1 MDKTIDKKE
10 IYLERRK
17 RLLLWGIPA
26 AVGIAALSVLLYNI
40 APTVSSR
47 DITVGT
53 AERGPIEITVAAT
66 GRIVAA
72 YEEIINSPVESRVLS
87 VYAQPGD
94 SVKAGMPLLLLD
106 LEQEQTELGKL
117 QDARTMQEQQLCQIQ
132 LSNMT
137 DISDRELSHF
147 RNANLGFVFQ
157 SFHLIPTLDVA
168 ANVEIPLLY
177 RKGVSARQRRER
189 VEQVLERLEM
199 SHRIHHLPTQLSG
212 GQSQRVAIARAI
224 VGNPQIV
231 LADEPTGN
239 LDSKMGAEVMSLLQ
253 RLNKEDGTTII
264 MVTHNEMQAQETDR
278 IVRFFDGR
286 IMLFVDK
293 IKNPAMLVAGYI
305 QNQRSKAGVS
315 FGLAFHNVVADV
327 LRTG

>member
-1 MDKTIDKKE
+1 MGIITLNSIGKVYRTKE
-10 IYLERRK
+10 IETTALENVNLEVNK
-17 RLLLWGIPA
+17 GEFLSIMGPSGCGKSTLL
-26 AVGIAALSVLLYNI
+26 NI
-40 APTVSSR
+40 
-47 DITVGT
+47 IG
-53 AERGPIEITVAAT
+53 
-66 GRIVAA
+66 
-72 YEEIINSPVESRVLS
+72 
-87 VYAQPGD
+87 
-94 SVKAGMPLLLLD
+94 LLD
-106 LEQEQTELGKL
+106 KPTKGTVTILDSDFSNLG
-117 QDARTMQEQQLCQIQ
+117 
-132 LSNMT
+132 
-137 DISDRELSHF
+137 DRQLSHF

-168 ANVEIPLLY
+168 ANVEVPLLY

-189 VEQVLERLEM
+189 VEQVLERLGM

-239 LDSKMGAEVMSLLQ
+239 LDSKMGAEVMALLQ

-286 IMLFVDK
+286 I
-293 IKNPAMLVAGYI
+293 IG
-305 QNQRSKAGVS
+305 
-315 FGLAFHNVVADV
+315 
-327 LRTG
+327 

>member
-1 MDKTIDKKE
+1 MGIITLNGIEKVYRTKE
-10 IYLERRK
+10 IETTALENVNLEVNK
-17 RLLLWGIPA
+17 GEFLSIMGPSGCGKSTLL
-26 AVGIAALSVLLYNI
+26 NI
-40 APTVSSR
+40 
-47 DITVGT
+47 IG
-53 AERGPIEITVAAT
+53 
-66 GRIVAA
+66 
-72 YEEIINSPVESRVLS
+72 
-87 VYAQPGD
+87 
-94 SVKAGMPLLLLD
+94 LLD
-106 LEQEQTELGKL
+106 KPTKGTVTIL
-117 QDARTMQEQQLCQIQ
+117 DRDCSR
-132 LSNMT
+132 LSDSEM
-137 DISDRELSHF
+137 SHF

-224 VGNPQIV
+224 VGMPQIV

-239 LDSKMGAEVMSLLQ
+239 LDSKMGAEVMALLH

-286 IMLFVDK
+286 I
-293 IKNPAMLVAGYI
+293 IG
-305 QNQRSKAGVS
+305 
-315 FGLAFHNVVADV
+315 
-327 LRTG
+327 

>member
-1 MDKTIDKKE
+1 MGIITLNGIEKVYRTKE
-10 IYLERRK
+10 IETTALENVNLDVNK
-17 RLLLWGIPA
+17 GEFLSIMGPSGCGKSTLL
-26 AVGIAALSVLLYNI
+26 NI
-40 APTVSSR
+40 
-47 DITVGT
+47 IG
-53 AERGPIEITVAAT
+53 
-66 GRIVAA
+66 
-72 YEEIINSPVESRVLS
+72 
-87 VYAQPGD
+87 
-94 SVKAGMPLLLLD
+94 LLD
-106 LEQEQTELGKL
+106 KPTKGCVTIL
-117 QDARTMQEQQLCQIQ
+117 DRDCSQL
-132 LSNMT
+132 
-137 DISDRELSHF
+137 SDRELSHF

-168 ANVEIPLLY
+168 ANVEIPLLH

-286 IMLFVDK
+286 I
-293 IKNPAMLVAGYI
+293 IG
-305 QNQRSKAGVS
+305 
-315 FGLAFHNVVADV
+315 
-327 LRTG
+327 